1 VHLELNVIDAM
12 PMNDLSEAKS
22 LNRRSSRK
30 NAPVFVIG
38 CGRSGTTLLYHMILS
53 AGDFAVYR
61 TESNA
66 INLLEPRFGDLSRRK
81 NRERLMEAWLN
92 SKLFSVSGL
101 DAEEIKAKVL
111 AECTDGGSFLSIV
124 MEEIARKQ
132 GVRRWADCTPEHLL
146 HLPRI
151 KKTIPDALI
160 VHIIRD
166 ARDVA
171 LSTEKQGYIR
181 PIPLD
186 RTPGTIVAGLYWE
199 WMVNRGREGGRKLGP
214 DYMEVHFEELV
225 GDPPTVLRRVGDFI
239 EHDLDYERI
248 LRVGVGSVSEPNT
261 SFSSDGKSFT
271 PVGRW
276 KNSFSAENLAMF
288 EGLVGGT
295 MRELG
300 YTLATADRK
309 LLDRAALK
317 TMRTMYRTYFNSKLY
332 LKAKTPLGKLLV
344 TRDLSWL

>member
-1 VHLELNVIDAM
+1 MHV
-12 PMNDLSEAKS
+12 SEATK
-22 LNRRSSRK
+22 NPTTNCGMPRRD
-30 NAPVFVIG
+30 APVFVIG

-66 INLLEPRFGDLSRRK
+66 INLLEPRFGDLSVRR
-81 NRERLMEAWLN
+81 NRERLMKAWLD
-92 SKLFSVSGL
+92 SKLFRVSGL
-101 DAEEIKAKVL
+101 NPEEIRAKVV
-111 AECTDGGSFLSIV
+111 AECTNGGNFLRIV

-151 KKTIPDALI
+151 KETIPDALI

-171 LSTEKQGYIR
+171 LSTEKQGYIH
-181 PIPLD
+181 PLPWD
-186 RTPGTIVAGLYWE
+186 RTPRTMVAGLYWE
-199 WMVNRGREGGRKLGP
+199 WIVNRGRKDGRALGQ
-214 DYMEVHFEELV
+214 DYIEVHFEDLV
-225 GDPPTVLRRVGDFI
+225 ADPPKVLARLGTFI
-239 EHDLDYERI
+239 DHDLDYDRI
-248 LRVGVGSVSEPNT
+248 LQVGIGSVSEPNT
-261 SFSSDGKSFT
+261 SFKENSEGKAFS

-276 KNSFSAENLAMF
+276 REKFSTQDLVMF

-295 MRELG
+295 MEDVG
-300 YTLATADRK
+300 YTLATTDRSALERPDLK
-309 LLDRAALK
+309 RMRAQ
-317 TMRTMYRTYFNSKLY
+317 YRVYFDSKLY
-332 LKAKTPLGKLLV
+332 LKAKTPLGPLMV